1 MRGCRYCR
9 TVRCSYVRMTGRL
22 ERLKL
27 APHTLCKLTIHQSGE
42 YRADPVFI
50 QHVCTRITDT
60 LHDLT
65 WFQAFSGDRTGR
77 GPSLQE
83 QQRFYF
89 NQSLE
94 SRVMC
99 GTPPRTIRHP
109 PTNQE
114 RFTLFENMMRCGVK
128 STCAKTYLA
137 MYWLDISQP
146 EGRLTSPLFENNPS
160 GHAED
165 HLLRHLLLQL
175 SIIHADRLKAVT
187 ILQNASP
194 CARET
199 GLTVRTICL
208 EDWRM
213 LCTALQ
219 VPFPQ
224 DIQSPYH
231 YFMSLRGQDDYRLR
245 DDLEIVLS

>member
-1 MRGCRYCR
+1 M
-9 TVRCSYVRMTGRL
+9 
-22 ERLKL
+22 
-27 APHTLCKLTIHQSGE
+27 
-42 YRADPVFI
+42 
-50 QHVCTRITDT
+50 
-60 LHDLT
+60 
-65 WFQAFSGDRTGR
+65 AFSGDRTGR

-194 CARET
+194 CARCAEKYLLTLGDVRQNSTVRVVIVFSSFHWLKRESCRLLGHNHAPVLDYTHQQNRGGLLRLRET